1 MIGMTKNLGL
11 FGLVIFLG
19 SSLLILT
26 FLQEGRP
33 VVQAAKFSQSEEPK
47 PKVLVQA
54 QNNAVAV
61 VSREPIPKIVFRGL
75 MHDANHPE
83 KSVALLR
90 VAGIGTSP
98 FRVKE
103 KVAQGYEVVS
113 IEPERVVITNFVTGK
128 TFQLKLT
135 FDPSGQPSTTSEKV
149 SALPSQ
155 SVGND
160 PVLPVLPGFVK
171 SENLPKPLDEA
182 TAKANNAAFLAALQA
197 AKK

>member
-1 MIGMTKNLGL
+1 VIGMTKKSGL

-26 FLQEGRP
+26 FLKEGRTDK
-33 VVQAAKFSQSEEPK
+33 QAANFSQSEEPK

-54 QNNAVAV
+54 QNDAIAV
-61 VSREPIPKIVFRGL
+61 VSSEPIPKIVFRGL

-103 KVAQGYEVVS
+103 KVAEGYEVVS

-128 TFQLKLT
+128 TFQLQLT
-135 FDPSGQPSTTSEKV
+135 FDPSSQLGATSEKV
-149 SALPSQ
+149 SASTSQ
-155 SVGND
+155 
-160 PVLPVLPGFVK
+160 PVASNPVLPGFVK
-171 SENLPKPLDEA
+171 SENLPKPLDEE
-182 TAKANNAAFLAALQA
+182 TAKANNAAFLAAIQA

>member
-1 MIGMTKNLGL
+1 MTKKLGL

-33 VVQAAKFSQSEEPK
+33 EVQAAKFAQSEESK
-47 PKVLVQA
+47 PKIPVLA
-54 QNNAVAV
+54 HNDATAV
-61 VSREPIPKIVFRGL
+61 VSSEPIPKIVFRGL

-113 IEPERVVITNFVTGK
+113 IEPERVVITNFATGK
-128 TFQLKLT
+128 TFQLQLT
-135 FDPSGQPSTTSEKV
+135 FEPSSQPSTTSEKV

-155 SVGND
+155 PVGNN
-160 PVLPVLPGFVK
+160 PVLPGFVK

-182 TAKANNAAFLAALQA
+182 TAKANNAAFLAAIQA